1 MTEAPA
7 RMMSYVLP
15 VYLVLL
21 LVGGLMGY
29 LKAGSKVSL
38 ITSTIFAVAL
48 AVCGYAPVPKGPE
61 LVLALQGVLLIVFVA
76 RFLRTKKF
84 MPAGLM
90 LILTIVALVL
100 ELAVKP

>member
-1 MTEAPA
+1 MAA
-7 RMMSYVLP
+7 FILP

-38 ITSTIFAVAL
+38 ITSAAFAVAL
-48 AVCGYAPVPKGPE
+48 VVAGYAGLAHGAQV
-61 LVLALQGVLLIVFVA
+61 VLALLLILLVVFA
-76 RFLRTKKF
+76 LRLVKTRKF

-90 LILTIVALVL
+90 VLLTAAALML
-100 ELAVKP
+100 HWAALPR